1 MQKKKV
7 AAMECL
13 ICGSRHLELLEKTK
27 FGLLVTGNRKT
38 YGESDGIEKCICV
51 DCGHIQYMQ
60 NTLYKRITE
69 KIFKDYEVLHNKS
82 FVNGMQVLREHLV
95 IAKVISA
102 LSLPDTGN
110 FLDIGCGGGEAMY
123 FFQSKMPGWNV
134 YGMDIGE
141 EFEQQVTER
150 TGGGYFKSLLE
161 IRNSGKRFDLVTI
174 NYVLSVADNQ
184 GEILDCI
191 KNVLS
196 DRGVLFI
203 IDTDFEIQP
212 YTLNIVE
219 VSSFITKKS
228 LSNILIKKGYAEFFP
243 EFVHDKKEIWAF
255 AMVNEQREYKEQ
267 NLYEENC
274 RIYKTKIEYLNN
286 VVDVVEK
293 YYMLYDKLAIFG
305 MSNAG
310 IWVLEIIEKLGKGKN
325 RLRG

>member
-150 TGGGYFKSLLE
+150 TGGGVF
-161 IRNSGKRFDLVTI
+161 
-174 NYVLSVADNQ
+174 Q
-184 GEILDCI
+184 
-191 KNVLS
+191 
-196 DRGVLFI
+196 
-203 IDTDFEIQP
+203 
-212 YTLNIVE
+212 
-219 VSSFITKKS
+219 VS
-228 LSNILIKKGYAEFFP
+228 
-243 EFVHDKKEIWAF
+243 
-255 AMVNEQREYKEQ
+255 
-267 NLYEENC
+267 
-274 RIYKTKIEYLNN
+274 
-286 VVDVVEK
+286 
-293 YYMLYDKLAIFG
+293 FG
-305 MSNAG
+305 N
-310 IWVLEIIEKLGKGKN
+310 
-325 RLRG
+325 